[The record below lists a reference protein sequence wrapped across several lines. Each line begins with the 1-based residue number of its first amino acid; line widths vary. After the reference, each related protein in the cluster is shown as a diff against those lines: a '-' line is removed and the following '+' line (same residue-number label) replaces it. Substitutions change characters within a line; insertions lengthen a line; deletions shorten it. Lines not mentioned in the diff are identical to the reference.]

1 MALRRERMR
10 LGDILVKQ
18 HVITEEQLKQALDL
32 QKGTGKKIG
41 EVMVDSGIITDDM
54 IVNALHM
61 QLGLKIVRLTGV
73 VIPREVR
80 DLVNVS
86 LLKKYE
92 CIPFELDA
100 YNANILHLAMA
111 DPMDMA
117 AIDDISIVTNLQIE
131 PYIASAKEIRAA
143 IDRCYGAMETMD
155 AANRFT
161 RERAM
166 LRGEADEI
174 EEADVSDAPI
184 VQLVRS
190 LIEQAIRQRASDI
203 HIEALE
209 EKVRVRYRID
219 GALYEKMVYDNS
231 LLPAIATRIK
241 IMGGMDISEKRKPQD
256 GRMTVT
262 VDRQEYDIRISSI
275 PTVHG
280 EKIVMRLSSK
290 LSLTREKKQLGLSEE
305 ELAHFDHMMSSP
317 YGIIFVTGPTGS
329 GKSTTLYTALSEL
342 NKEAVNI
349 VTVEDPVEADIDG
362 INQIQV
368 NPKVDLTFA
377 SALRSILRQ
386 DPDIIMIGEIRD
398 QETASI
404 AVQASI
410 TGHLVVS
417 TMHTN
422 NAVGTL
428 NRIADMGIERYLV
441 ADSMIGVIAQRLVRK
456 LCPHCRKKRLATV
469 EEKRLLRVA
478 PEAETEVYEPV
489 GCNFCNHTGY
499 FGRIGVFEIMEVNEE
514 IRTLISTNAGTE
526 ELIAAAKR
534 NGMRTLRENGIR
546 YVLDGTTS
554 MDEMLKASYE

>member
-166 LRGEADEI
+166 LRGETDEV